1 MKKVISFNNKYEYI
15 LENEQINGKELNNKL
30 AAK

>member
-15 LENEQINGKELNNKL
+15 LENELINGKELNNKL
-30 AAK
+30 VAK